1 MPRSVG
7 VGKYATIRMMN
18 AIPPKPVHASYRRH
32 RQQLTSQIIL
42 PMVLAALLFLA
53 VVILLIATAAQDQG
67 DVSRW
72 AAVSTIWIVIPIIIA
87 SLIFLVVLGGL
98 IYLLSRLLGIAPT
111 YTAQAQDFVQML
123 GVRIRSLADQ
133 SVRPVLFLNG
143 IGASI

>member
-1 MPRSVG
+1 
-7 VGKYATIRMMN
+7 MMN

-42 PMVLAALLFLA
+42 PMVFAIILFVA
-53 VVILLIATAAQDQG
+53 VIVLLIATAAQGKG

-87 SLIFLVVLGGL
+87 SLIFLAVLVGL
-98 IYLLSRLLGIAPT
+98 IYLFSRLLAITPT

-123 GVRIRSLADQ
+123 GIRIRQLADQ
-133 SVRPVLFLNG
+133 TVRPVLFLNG
-143 IGASI
+143 IGASIKEFFGKK